1 MSNVWSITTNWWQKV
16 DLGDGEK
23 MASMNLTPEQ
33 VFAINTAL
41 AKGQRVELIPLKDR
55 LKIVS
60 VKRDELKIK

>member
-1 MSNVWSITTNWWQKV
+1 MNT
-16 DLGDGEK
+16 
-23 MASMNLTPEQ
+23 SMNLTPEQ

-60 VKRDELKIK
+60 VKRDELKAK